1 MAALFAM
8 IFAAVAPAIGQNYEI
23 LSSTKN
29 PDEIVSALKERLQL
43 SKDQEERIRSIIL
56 EDFEKRDVLKKKYA
70 EDDSTDEL
78 SLLIE
83 QRRLTK
89 ETEGR
94 IEEILT
100 EEQMAAYEIFKEEY
114 LAKAQREARARITDE
129 AILIMKERLQLTEE
143 QADIVLPIID
153 QAMKERQAIMQK
165 FRGGGGGRGDMSA
178 TRGMREEMERIDERT
193 EERLSKILT
202 EEQMKEY
209 KKIKEEQRDKMR
221 ERMRSQNDGRRGSKG
236 GGGRGGGRRY

>member
-8 IFAAVAPAIGQNYEI
+8 IFGAVAPAIGQNYEI

-29 PDEIVSALKERLQL
+29 PDEIVSALKERLEL
-43 SKDQEERIRSIIL
+43 SKDQEENIRSIIV

-89 ETEGR
+89 QTEGR

-100 EEQMAAYEIFKEEY
+100 EEQMAAYEAFKEEY

-153 QAMKERQAIMQK
+153 QAMKERQAMMQK
-165 FRGGGGGRGDMSA
+165 FRGGGGRGDMSA
-178 TRGMREEMERIDERT
+178 MRGMREEMERIDERT

-202 EEQMKEY
+202 EEQMEEY

-221 ERMRSQNDGRRGSKG
+221 ERMRSQMGGRRGSKG
-236 GGGRGGGRRY
+236 GSGRGGGGRY